1 MRIPKSLNSRK
12 LLFAVFTDVV
22 LLVAGLGCA
31 KWQALIPI
39 YDTLSTGLLSVAA
52 MYIVG
57 NVSTKWVNGRLTA
70 SPPQPQNQPKDQ

>member
-70 SPPQPQNQPKDQ
+70 SPQQPQNQPKDQ